1 MELFAKIFN
10 YLGSENASEILTLH
24 IENIILLFRYRIIGN
39 TAKYQRCTSCCKL
52 SGIFLFHESKCLF
65 FEGLQLQNFLIMFL
79 FSLIHPY
86 LLMGKVTPIV
96 NNRSRCPEVFCKNG
110 EACNF
115 IKKRLWHRFFPVNF
129 EKFLKT
135 PFLQKTSGGCF
146 FDNSL

>member
-10 YLGSENASEILTLH
+10 YLGSENASEIRSLQV
-24 IENIILLFRYRIIGN
+24 ENIILLFRYRIIGMLN
-39 TAKYQRCTSCCKL
+39 I
-52 SGIFLFHESKCLF
+52 SGVHALVNFQGYFFFMKVNVFF

-79 FSLIHPY
+79 FSLIHLY